1 MNEAPQF
8 EGPPIIL
15 WDTET
20 TGLSQSAHRIVEIAL
35 MAYPYTANHTHHLTT
50 FVQPSLS
57 YPSLTNSTFRS
68 ASASTSTSSSA
79 SSAPTFYNPHAL
91 RRRMVSSSAFRA
103 PTFATVW
110 HMILAF
116 VNRVT
121 LGRPE
126 QRPILVAHNMP
137 FDLRFLRA
145 EVHRIGEQLPDWDF
159 ACSLRDVV
167 HVVWPGQPASL
178 AALVDRFQISHNEP
192 HRALPDVKATA
203 EVLTHADDVLRRRER
218 AASKYTPTGPTKIK
232 KPSLRPH
239 GAYVAE
245 LLHKA
250 ALQRRDRLEKEKKM
264 EEDDANTSSVVKAI
278 SMVSFTPNHQHKKK
292 YTRASSPTT
301 VASGCSSLISTRSQR
316 RAQASTAAKQPVVE
330 DESVVECK
338 KVQTCTDDSDSHSDS
353 SHENNSDESSDDDD
367 VTRDHIKRVKSLGR
381 SVDDES
387 DSEDDSDDDGSLI
400 MSDREDEVKKESK
413 PEYAYVSPNGYL
425 WHRNRACHKLDAAF
439 TILRKDKPPAGKKA
453 CPACKHHANGPFQT
467 GALCK

>member
-1 MNEAPQF
+1 
-8 EGPPIIL
+8 
-15 WDTET
+15 
-20 TGLSQSAHRIVEIAL
+20 
-35 MAYPYTANHTHHLTT
+35 
-50 FVQPSLS
+50 
-57 YPSLTNSTFRS
+57 
-68 ASASTSTSSSA
+68 
-79 SSAPTFYNPHAL
+79 
-91 RRRMVSSSAFRA
+91 
-103 PTFATVW
+103 
-110 HMILAF
+110 
-116 VNRVT
+116 
-121 LGRPE
+121 
-126 QRPILVAHNMP
+126 MP

-145 EVHRIGEQLPDWDF
+145 ELLRIGEQLPDWDF

-218 AASKYTPTGPTKIK
+218 AASKHIPTGPAKIK

-250 ALQRRDRLEKEKKM
+250 ALQRRERLEKEKKM
-264 EEDDANTSSVVKAI
+264 EEDAANTSSVVKAI

-292 YTRASSPTT
+292 YTRSSSPTT
-301 VASGCSSLISTRSQR
+301 VASACSSFISKHATRSQS
-316 RAQASTAAKQPVVE
+316 RAHASSAAKQPVVE

-338 KVQTCTDDSDSHSDS
+338 KVQTSTDDSDSHSDS
-353 SHENNSDESSDDDD
+353 SHENENDESSDDDD
-367 VTRDHIKRVKSLGR
+367 VTRDCIKGFKNLDKSVG
-381 SVDDES
+381 DDS

-400 MSDREDEVKKESK
+400 MSDCEDEVKKETK

-453 CPACKHHANGPFQT
+453 CPVCKHQVSGQFQM